1 MKNDANR
8 TVSHTPR
15 GGGAM
20 RNYIT
25 KALRVIILVI
35 VLLVVFATKAK

>member
-1 MKNDANR
+1 MQIGRLAILR
-8 TVSHTPR
+8 EEVV
-15 GGGAM
+15 AM

-35 VLLVVFATKAK
+35 VLLVVFAIKAE